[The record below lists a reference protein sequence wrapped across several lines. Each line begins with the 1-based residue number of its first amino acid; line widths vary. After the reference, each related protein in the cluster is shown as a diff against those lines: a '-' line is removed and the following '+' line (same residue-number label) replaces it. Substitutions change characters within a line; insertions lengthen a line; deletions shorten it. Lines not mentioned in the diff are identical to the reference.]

1 MGPSLFGYDYCGQEK
16 CTVLI
21 EKLAA
26 GTTKHKNAVIAVKEV
41 AETQKKKLRDYRD
54 LISKTQLENYDL
66 EDEVKQKEESIVNLK
81 IQLKESE
88 EILEKVDKKTKELT
102 KEIKFLKNK
111 IDLKNLDLLEADKVL
126 IKHKEISIKVI
137 DALKD
142 EIKDLKTAVEQVKEP
157 SETETESKGVQTEEV
172 ILKDQN
178 VIIKTE
184 MENKLLLKKVADMD
198 DEIDWK
204 TKKIEALE
212 AELLNK
218 SLRISQNSLKD
229 ELEQVSIDTC
239 SKCGKIFQSENDLQN
254 HIDNVHVKTEAR
266 KILLTKMKKLEA
278 DLIIQRTEMTSSL
291 LRLRQKEILD
301 NERCRCVGF
310 CHINHRKH
318 NFYKSKVNEILVK
331 IKENNETLNIIKEK
345 PKRKKKKK
353 IIDNKQNQNPKTNI
367 KSKVLGKD
375 PASKA
380 SKRGC
385 KVKQSTKTLK
395 TCGRREKFRNVTEN
409 VIDNAPYVNDEYE
422 EDSTNGDEIDESE
435 AFPSSLSSPS
445 SPYTPY
451 SSEEDESSGVG
462 EV

>member
-331 IKENNETLNIIKEK
+331 IKEKDETLKIVKEK
-345 PKRKKKKK
+345 SKRKKK
-353 IIDNKQNQNPKTNI
+353 IIDNKENQNPRTNI
-367 KSKVLGKD
+367 KVFGKD
-375 PASKA
+375 PTSKV
-380 SKRGC
+380 SKRSH
-385 KVKQSTKTLK
+385 KIYPRKQSIKTQK
-395 TCGRREKFRNVTEN
+395 TYGGREKSSNVTEN
-409 VIDNAPYVNDEYE
+409 VIVYAPFVNDEYE
-422 EDSTNGDEIDESE
+422 EKSTNGDEINQSE
-435 AFPSSLSSPS
+435 EFSSYLSSS
-445 SPYTPY
+445 SSHY

>member
-102 KEIKFLKNK
+102 KEIRFLKNK

-126 IKHKEISIKVI
+126 IKHKEISNKVI
-137 DALKD
+137 DALKE
-142 EIKDLKTAVEQVKEP
+142 EIKDLKSAVEQIKET
-157 SETETESKGVQTEEV
+157 SETESKEVQTEEV

-178 VIIKTE
+178 VIKTE
-184 MENKLLLKKVADMD
+184 MENKSLLKKVADMD

-204 TKKIEALE
+204 TKKIEELE

-229 ELEQVSIDTC
+229 ELEQVFINTC

-266 KILLTKMKKLEA
+266 TILLTKMRKLEA
-278 DLIIQRTEMTSSL
+278 DLIIQRNEMTSSL

-318 NFYKSKVNEILVK
+318 NFYKSKVNDILVK
-331 IKENNETLNIIKEK
+331 IKENNETLNVAKEK
-345 PKRKKKKK
+345 SKRKKKKK
-353 IIDNKQNQNPKTNI
+353 IIIDNKEKQNPKMNI

-375 PASKA
+375 PTYKA
-380 SKRGC
+380 NK
-385 KVKQSTKTLK
+385 KVNPRKQSTKTLK
-395 TCGRREKFRNVTEN
+395 TCGRRENFSNVAEN
-409 VIDNAPYVNDEYE
+409 VIDDAPHINDEYE
-422 EDSTNGDEIDESE
+422 EDSTNGDDIDEAE
-435 AFPSSLSSPS
+435 AFLSSLSSSS